1 VKHSRQADAL
11 ASRIV
16 PDELW
21 RVVQTLLPPA
31 KVRPQGGG
39 RPRVDDRAVFAGVVF
54 VLTSGSSWR
63 QLPVSFGV
71 AAPTAYR
78 RFMEWSQSGLFAR
91 LPAAARLA
99 DAGGELL
106 GWVDAIAVAASER
119 SDPP

>member
-1 VKHSRQADAL
+1 
-11 ASRIV
+11 
-16 PDELW
+16 
-21 RVVQTLLPPA
+21 
-31 KVRPQGGG
+31 
-39 RPRVDDRAVFAGVVF
+39 
-54 VLTSGSSWR
+54 
-63 QLPVSFGV
+63 VSFGV

>member
-1 VKHSRQADAL
+1 MKRTRQADAL
-11 ASRIV
+11 ARRIV

-21 RVVQTLLPPA
+21 RVTDSLIPPA

-39 RPRVDDRAVFAGVVF
+39 RPRVDDRAVLAGVVF

-63 QLPVSFGV
+63 QLPASLGV

-78 RFMEWSQSGLFAR
+78 RFVEWSQSGLFAR

-99 DAGGELL
+99 DLDDDL
-106 GWVDAIAVAASER
+106 VGWVDAIAEAAGTR
-119 SDPP
+119 SDPA